1 MFLSE
6 EFRAFL
12 TKLMNGLSGL
22 LEGVNLDFNFDL
34 MPGVTVAGYVL
45 LALGLFT
52 IAQRRKLQNAWMAWV
67 PVLNHA
73 IHAF

>member
-34 MPGVTVAGYVL
+34 MPGISVAGYVL
-45 LALGLFT
+45 LL
-52 IAQRRKLQNAWMAWV
+52 RKWV
-67 PVLNHA
+67 EPKDRNM
-73 IHAF
+73 

>member
-12 TKLMNGLSGL
+12 TKLMNSLSDL

-34 MPGVTVAGYVL
+34 MPGISVAGYVL
-45 LALGLFT
+45 LALGSFT
-52 IAQRRKLQNAWMAWV
+52 IAK
-67 PVLNHA
+67 
-73 IHAF
+73 